1 MTAVSTAPNK
11 GTDKFASITG
21 PAKLH
26 ILLRCADL
34 SDSVKLEI
42 VFLSFNCLKCLP
54 NYNYRSSSFYT
65 ES

>member
-11 GTDKFASITG
+11 GTDRFASITG
-21 PAKLH
+21 PAKPH

-34 SDSVKLEI
+34 SASVKLEI

-54 NYNYRSSSFYT
+54 IYN
-65 ES
+65 